1 MQVLDSLARQTVRPN
16 KIYINLP
23 YKSKRT
29 GAEYVVPSYLSRY
42 EDVEVLRSEDYGPL
56 TKLSL
61 NVMLSW
67 CLLFSFVIFSV
78 FAEIRP
84 LGLPGCCSCI
94 PSVR

>member
-42 EDVEVLRSEDYGPL
+42 EDVEVLRSEDYSAAADEV
-56 TKLSL
+56 LSF
-61 NVMLSW
+61 NVM
-67 CLLFSFVIFSV
+67 FS
-78 FAEIRP
+78 
-84 LGLPGCCSCI
+84 
-94 PSVR
+94 